1 MSGYLLNNFSTPLS
15 KVIFSVRSGTLNIK
29 DWNIWKETDIIFVGC
44 NLAAETMSQFMTC
57 ASYLKETEENDLKG
71 LLENTFEKQF
81 EIARKNQLRR
91 KLREIILIE
100 DGLAS
105 DPLAP

>member
-1 MSGYLLNNFSTPLS
+1 MSGYSLNNFSTPLS

-44 NLAAETMSQFMTC
+44 NLAAETMSHFMTC
-57 ASYLKETEENDLKG
+57 ASYSKETEESDWKLV
-71 LLENTFEKQF
+71 LENYFEKQF
-81 EIARKNQLRR
+81 EIERKVQQRM